1 MFLNNITRI
10 INTAINLFIMKIA
23 IYGSASGDIKD
34 DSIQK
39 AKLIGKLLAEKGNTI
54 VTGASTGLPFEAVKK
69 AKENNGKCIGFAPAI
84 SLVEQKEKN
93 LPYEEFDEIFFVPKE
108 YEYANEHMV
117 LTKYRNVSTAAFVDA
132 AIIIG
137 GRIGTMNEFTNMYDI
152 GKPIGVLTGTGGIA
166 DKVIKDTIKAA
177 NKPGPKVIFE
187 SEPEKLIDQLLSLL
201 SST

>member
-1 MFLNNITRI
+1 
-10 INTAINLFIMKIA
+10 MKIA